1 MLRTVS
7 SRLTHVRLVPSCSG
21 CAVPSRAK
29 SDQIISKVSPDA
41 STEIATIDEM
51 KDDDKINLQLNKGAD
66 ELLED
71 VKTHTGQKWD
81 SEDYRMLRYVK
92 FPKLVNARPAIQL
105 IAEVPPVAVQGSR
118 TFCDGGG
125 GPLGHP
131 KVFINVDKPGN
142 HACGY
147 CGIRFF
153 KDEHHEHEITT
164 L

>member
-1 MLRTVS
+1 MLRTAS
-7 SRLTHVRLVPSCSG
+7 SRLTHVRVIPPCSG
-21 CAVPSRAK
+21 CLVLSRDK
-29 SDQIISKVSPDA
+29 SISSKISPDA
-41 STEIATIDEM
+41 STEIATIENM
-51 KDDDKINLQLNKGAD
+51 RDDDKINLQLNKRAD
-66 ELLED
+66 ELLDD

-81 SEDYRMLRYVK
+81 PDDYRMLRYVK
-92 FPKLVNARPAIQL
+92 FPKLVNARPAMEL
-105 IAEVPPVAVQGSR
+105 IDEMPPIAIQGSR

-153 KDEHHEHEITT
+153 KDDHHDHQAST